1 VQINESD
8 LMFLNVLGRGA
19 SSTVHKALLT
29 RSGASLQAEPK
40 YVAVKKI
47 SSLNE
52 VHDAPSTP

>member
-1 VQINESD
+1 
-8 LMFLNVLGRGA
+8 MFLNVLGRGA

-47 SSLNE
+47 SNLNE